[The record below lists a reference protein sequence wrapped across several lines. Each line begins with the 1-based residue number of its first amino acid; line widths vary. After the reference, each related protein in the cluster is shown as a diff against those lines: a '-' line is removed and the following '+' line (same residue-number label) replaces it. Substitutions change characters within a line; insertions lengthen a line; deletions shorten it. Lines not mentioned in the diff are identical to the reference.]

1 MLSNA
6 EFRFTIKKGTGSTGV
21 AGCEL
26 ETNLKQYNLA
36 VGETYELPFIG
47 KRPTAGSNDYPTIR
61 FQWERISTGAKT
73 TTREYAQGST
83 WMYFKVFLKAT
94 SSDRTSLVFEGYN
107 ADGTKVSLSNATRNI
122 SCGVS
127 NLRFRVISYHAD
139 YSAIDNYEII
149 KPPEPEP
156 VRYVYETERQII
168 APVKNTIKTNRT
180 IYKDFKAIN
189 PTYRIVSVYGNLMT
203 YKNLSKRKFKFYEE
217 NTYEEIERGDII
229 KDLYLEA
236 DIKQTSSMIAEAG
249 VFESLKTVINT
260 VSNVSIG
267 QADIYICPNVSFKV
281 KTNITATSYVD
292 AEAKVNINSN
302 SLMIA
307 EAVRVG
313 LSYVEANIHTNSV
326 LNTDLIIQ
334 PITTARIKTI
344 ATLSV
349 KPMKIRRNAN
359 IEVFIATITKEYNT
373 EVVFNGAIE
382 KEYYHIS
389 KYEDDLYKD
398 LYKRWADLSFSKKF
412 ATNHTAYIR
421 KE

>member
-6 EFRFTIKKGTGSTGV
+6 EFRFTIKKGTGSSGV

-36 VGETYELPFIG
+36 IGETYELPFIG

-122 SCGVS
+122 SCGIS

-189 PTYRIVSVYGNLMT
+189 PTYRIVSVYGNLMN
-203 YKNLSKRKFKFYEE
+203 YENL
-217 NTYEEIERGDII
+217 
-229 KDLYLEA
+229 
-236 DIKQTSSMIAEAG
+236 
-249 VFESLKTVINT
+249 
-260 VSNVSIG
+260 
-267 QADIYICPNVSFKV
+267 
-281 KTNITATSYVD
+281 
-292 AEAKVNINSN
+292 
-302 SLMIA
+302 
-307 EAVRVG
+307 
-313 LSYVEANIHTNSV
+313 
-326 LNTDLIIQ
+326 
-334 PITTARIKTI
+334 
-344 ATLSV
+344 
-349 KPMKIRRNAN
+349 
-359 IEVFIATITKEYNT
+359 
-373 EVVFNGAIE
+373 
-382 KEYYHIS
+382 
-389 KYEDDLYKD
+389 
-398 LYKRWADLSFSKKF
+398 KK
-412 ATNHTAYIR
+412 HL
-421 KE
+421 